1 MAGIEDL
8 HSSCFDLSP
17 IKPCRPGC
25 CQTQR
30 TFCICFVYQFDGFV
44 GSAMQTDP
52 AMFCATNERM
62 HLPCS
67 AAAMCIWLCQV
78 LVALCRFFVASVS
91 KLFLCLAVLQKM
103 VSSVLQTPRC
113 KSTAWLTS
121 VSSPWQAEM
130 RWTKLVAGSCFT
142 KDSVQKAK
150 SWRSLAAMCICI
162 FQT

>member
-1 MAGIEDL
+1 MISHLCAVMAGIEDL

-91 KLFLCLAVLQKM
+91 KLFF
-103 VSSVLQTPRC
+103 VSCS
-113 KSTAWLTS
+113 LTEDGE
-121 VSSPWQAEM
+121 Q
-130 RWTKLVAGSCFT
+130 CFT
-142 KDSVQKAK
+142 DAK
-150 SWRSLAAMCICI
+150 M
-162 FQT
+162 